1 MSVPFIEVLDNQDLV
16 LFAKERWCVR
26 NNIDPSYV
34 VDITDFSKEVVKLF
48 LEDRIPNM
56 TLLNLVKFVEYYKSN
71 GMSRDKAI
79 QDIRKYTN
87 GYGQDDTIL
96 ALWDSPTNLRT
107 DQLEIIKSF
116 VEGLNASE
124 FYEKIYN
131 NIQVAFSL
139 RDYVLYGLN
148 QTTLPV
154 VDIYNR
160 LIPTSSIPVLY
171 YRDESGNISSKTNVR
186 YNLRND
192 FSVDT
197 HFTDI
202 AKKGTN
208 TILGIMDV
216 SGRYV
221 SFHIYQY
228 DRNLTVETEMLVGN
242 EGYYCLSE
250 LQKLVEATSS
260 SFIDSFRWNIK
271 DIRYKLA
278 NFGSDSIPAIPAKGT
293 KAEKDNITKERKRV
307 IRETTSLLY
316 GSLLS
321 ISSLDPMRFILRPET
336 TTTVGAM
343 KFRVLNYLPI
353 EQEQYK
359 GEAVLNSNPEDDEY
373 EGGRTSFKIP
383 RVGNVAISSVDASKA
398 TGVDIRVDIETT
410 LQDLIN
416 TLSIIWYAILSTS
429 ANRNNHIYLRN
440 DRVDISNPVVDIASR
455 KDVYVLLKN
464 TTSGMIHRA
473 APFIS
478 LWKNKICNQ
487 DIMPYFYNGELT
499 EDKKKEIVALETK
512 YKDYKFDQQNIYYY
526 PDVDMV
532 AKLSLEKGYTLYSEP
547 IRVLLPKSTKEG
559 GGMYLRIRDAP
570 RRLRDSFAG
579 LSNNYAHLFEKT
591 LCIAKQEKDSDDK
604 PTSSD
609 YVLDSIKDEIPMGK
623 FATVDSE
630 FFPAIID
637 KFRTSVPESGYSS
650 FLATALMV
658 LTKDGVLPTVSAIYN
673 ELKRFVKDI
682 RESPRT
688 KYFLPMWKFFPGAG
702 FTEFQE
708 QIMNSYFLD
717 MNNIV
722 IENNK
727 VIDKSTLFMDSRIF
741 SRAYSIYFEKNIITY
756 EYVEKN
762 NDMYEPLDLDR
773 LCFAYPEILDHIAED
788 GLATEI
794 FNQINPNVP
803 SYVVFRRRYTNI
815 NSQYDAFFAKTTG
828 KYNAEIP
835 TDMFVQEIR
844 KLLFEMN
851 FVSTN
856 GDTLVENSRR
866 EHLAFDNVV
875 GQFLDNTG
883 RQTGVKV
890 RIGKYELA
898 MLWCRTQPIYSSWMN
913 APGALSP
920 TAKILPLT
928 EANNPYNVKKLLR
941 IIQETYPGFNVSHY
955 STIPLVVN
963 KSWQKLVCGFYLQ
976 NRNNEVFV
984 PCSIYEGIP
993 SNFVNLTEKPTIY
1006 PYHMMGI
1013 AQESGIISKLNN
1025 RQISDA
1031 IVAMLLSSIRTVM
1044 VKKLV
1049 SGEWNKSTPLNTV
1062 IANILDKEGEPEVI
1076 PVSENI
1082 NPETQYQSLLN
1093 GLRKSHRLSA
1103 DGENVF
1109 QSMYNKKEEEYS
1121 LLFSKEGKIYVKSL
1135 SSSNMNALNNVED
1148 SYKRLA
1154 DQIRL
1159 FWKYIPELMEGL
1171 NMSKIKEAISRY
1183 GENHPIF
1190 RMHLLEDDFYYAY
1203 RYEGCLFLSGEEM
1216 IRNHYLIGRK
1226 QYRVH
1231 HRLWSNLNTDSGP
1244 EFFAEKGLGVHRI
1257 YKLIASNY
1265 ANTEANQ
1272 LSENDFPS
1280 RIDNPICQT
1289 KEETFFE
1296 LVPI

>member
-1 MSVPFIEVLDNQDLV
+1 MSVPFIEVLDNKDLV
-16 LFAKERWCVR
+16 LFAKERWCVQ

-56 TLLNLVKFVEYYKSN
+56 ALLNLVKFVEYYKAN
-71 GMSRDKAI
+71 GMTRDKAI

-87 GYGQDDTIL
+87 GYSQDDIVLT
-96 ALWDSPTNLRT
+96 LWDNPSNLRT
-107 DQLEIIKSF
+107 DQLEIVRKF
-116 VEGLNASE
+116 VEGLNASDY
-124 FYEKIYN
+124 FEKIYN
-131 NIQVAFSL
+131 NIQSAFSL
-139 RDYVLYGLN
+139 RDYVLYGIN

-154 VDIYNR
+154 IDIYNR
-160 LIPTSSIPVLY
+160 LIPTNSIPVLY
-171 YRDESGNISSKTNVR
+171 YRDQTGNISSKTNVR

-192 FSVDT
+192 FSVDA

-202 AKKGTN
+202 AKTGTN

-250 LQKLVEATSS
+250 LQKLVEAISS
-260 SFIDSFRWNIK
+260 SFIDKFRWNIK

-278 NFGSDSIPAIPAKGT
+278 NFGSDSIPAIPTKGT

-307 IRETTSLLY
+307 IRETTSMLY

-321 ISSLDPMRFILRPET
+321 ICSKDPMRFILRPET
-336 TTTVGAM
+336 TTTVGSM
-343 KFRVLNYLPI
+343 KFRVVNYLPL

-373 EGGRTSFKIP
+373 EGGRTSFKVP

-398 TGVDIRVDIETT
+398 TGVDIRIDIETT

-416 TLSIIWYAILSTS
+416 TLSIIWFAILSTS
-429 ANRNNHIYLRN
+429 ANRNKHLYLRN
-440 DRVDISNPVVDIASR
+440 DKVDISNPVVDIASR

-464 TTSGMIHRA
+464 TASGMIHRA

-487 DIMPYFYNGELT
+487 DVMPYFYNGELT
-499 EDKKKEIVALETK
+499 EDKKKEIAALEAK
-512 YKDYKFDQQNIYYY
+512 YKEYKFDQQNIYYY
-526 PDVDMV
+526 PDADMV
-532 AKLSLEKGYTLYSEP
+532 ARLSLEKGYTLYSEP
-547 IRVLLPKSTKEG
+547 IRVLLPKSTKEN
-559 GGMYLRIRDAP
+559 GGMFLRIRDAP

-579 LSNNYAHLFEKT
+579 LNNNYAHLFDRT

-609 YVLDSIKDEIPMGK
+609 YVLDSIKDEIPLGK
-623 FATVDSE
+623 FATIDSE
-630 FFPAIID
+630 FFPSIEN

-658 LTKDGVLPTVSAIYN
+658 LTKEGVLPTISAIYT
-673 ELKRFVKDI
+673 ELKKFVKDI

-708 QIMNSYFLD
+708 RIMESYFLD
-717 MNNIV
+717 MENIV

-727 VIDKSTLFMDSRIF
+727 VIDKSTLFMDSKIF
-741 SRAYSIYFEKNIITY
+741 SRAYSIYFGKNIIIY

-794 FNQINPNVP
+794 FNYINPNVP
-803 SYVVFRRRYTNI
+803 SYVVLRRRYTNI
-815 NSQYDAFFAKTTG
+815 NSQYDAFFAKSAG

-835 TDMFVQEIR
+835 TDIFTQEIR
-844 KLLFEMN
+844 KQLFEMN
-851 FVSTN
+851 FISTN
-856 GDTLVENSRR
+856 GDTLVENSERGR
-866 EHLAFDNVV
+866 MTFDNIV

-890 RIGKYELA
+890 RVGKYELA
-898 MLWCRTQPIYSSWMN
+898 MMWCRTQPISSV
-913 APGALSP
+913 
-920 TAKILPLT
+920 AKILPLT

-941 IIQETYPGFNVSHY
+941 IFQEIYPGFNVSHY

-963 KSWQKLVCGFYLQ
+963 KNWQKLVCGFYLRSK
-976 NRNNEVFV
+976 NDEIFV
-984 PCSIYEGIP
+984 PCSLYEGIP
-993 SNFVNLTEKPTIY
+993 SNFANLTEKPSIY
-1006 PYHMMGI
+1006 PYHMTGI
-1013 AQESGIISKLNN
+1013 SQESGIISKLNN

-1031 IVAMLLSSIRTVM
+1031 MVAMLLSAIRTM
-1044 VKKLV
+1044 MIKKLI
-1049 SGEWNKSTPLNTV
+1049 SGEWNKSTLLSTV
-1062 IANILDKEGEPEVI
+1062 IASILDKEGEPEVI

-1093 GLRKSHRLSA
+1093 GLRKAHRLPA
-1103 DGENVF
+1103 DGDNVF
-1109 QSMYNKKEEEYS
+1109 QAMYNKKEEEYS

-1135 SSSNMNALNNVED
+1135 SSSNRNALNNVED
-1148 SYKRLA
+1148 SYSRLV

-1171 NMSKIKEAISRY
+1171 NVIKMKEAISRY
-1183 GENHPIF
+1183 GENHPIY
-1190 RMHLLEDDFYYAY
+1190 RIHLLEDDFYYAY

-1216 IRNHYLIGRK
+1216 IRNYYLIGRK
-1226 QYRVH
+1226 QHRIH
-1231 HRLWSNLNTDSGP
+1231 HRLWTNLNTDSGP

-1257 YKLIASNY
+1257 YRMGVVD
-1265 ANTEANQ
+1265 ANVAVNQ
-1272 LSENDFPS
+1272 LSENDFPT
-1280 RIDNPICQT
+1280 RIDKSICQT